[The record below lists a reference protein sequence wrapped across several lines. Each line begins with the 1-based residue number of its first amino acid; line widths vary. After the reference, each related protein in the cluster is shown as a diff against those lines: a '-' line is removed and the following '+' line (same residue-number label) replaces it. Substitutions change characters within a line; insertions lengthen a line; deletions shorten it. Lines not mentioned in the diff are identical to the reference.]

1 MEAKTL
7 IAVENGSIV
16 VAEDV
21 LERFHEFQVLKAKM
35 EMEEKKVKEALLQA
49 MEEHGIK
56 SFENDF
62 VKITYK
68 APTTRKSIDSNAL
81 KEQGLYDAFLK
92 ESPVKSSV
100 VMTWK

>member
-1 MEAKTL
+1 MEL
-7 IAVENGSIV
+7 VRVENGSIV

-21 LERFHEFQVLKAKM
+21 LEKFHEFQVAKAKM
-35 EMEEKKVKEALLQA
+35 ELEEKKVKEALLNA
-49 MEEHGIK
+49 MEENGIK

-81 KEQGLYDAFLK
+81 KEQGLYESFVK
-92 ESPVKSSV
+92 ETPVKSSV
-100 VMTWK
+100 VLAWK

>member
-1 MEAKTL
+1 MELVK
-7 IAVENGSIV
+7 VENGTIV

-21 LERFHEFQVLKAKM
+21 LQKFHEFQVVKARM
-35 EMEEKKVKEALLQA
+35 ELEEKKVKEAVLKA
-49 MEEHGIK
+49 MEDNGIK

-81 KEQGLYDAFLK
+81 KEQGLYESFLK

>member
-1 MEAKTL
+1 MELVK
-7 IAVENGSIV
+7 VENGSIV

-21 LERFHEFQVLKAKM
+21 LEKFHEFQVVKARM
-35 EMEEKKVKEALLQA
+35 EMEEKKVKEALLMA
-49 MEEHGIK
+49 MEENGIK

-81 KEQGLYDAFLK
+81 KEQGLYDAFVK
-92 ESPVKSSV
+92 ETPVKSSV
-100 VMTWK
+100 VLTWK

>member
-1 MEAKTL
+1 MELVK
-7 IAVENGSIV
+7 VENGSIV

-21 LERFHEFQVLKAKM
+21 LEKFHEFQVVKAKM
-35 EMEEKKVKEALLQA
+35 ELEEKKVKEALLKA
-49 MEEHGIK
+49 MEDNGIK

-68 APTTRKSIDSNAL
+68 APTTRKSVDTQAL
-81 KEQGLYDAFLK
+81 KDEGLFELYQK
-92 ESPVKSSV
+92 ESPVKASV

>member
-1 MEAKTL
+1 MELVK
-7 IAVENGSIV
+7 VENGSIV

-21 LERFHEFQVLKAKM
+21 LQQCHELQMVKARL
-35 EMEEKKVKEALLQA
+35 ELEEKKVKEALLKA
-49 MEEHGIK
+49 MEDNGIK

-81 KEQGLYDAFLK
+81 KEQGLYEAFVK

-100 VMTWK
+100 VLTWK